1 MDEDIYIQESYNSD
15 KIVTG
20 ILIDE
25 KRKDLGYKY
34 LHRVNTN
41 LHAFTDRAYQHA
53 QMEGFVNRTGV
64 TIYLKRSNN
73 TLISIPPEE
82 ASRRIPTYEYFSSTE
97 VPNPFTFRSMTSTAN
112 IHMNTEPTLADI
124 QNQTPQAKMHS
135 TLARKGARN
144 SKGGEI
150 ATWCNDYAVSLDY
163 IAEHESGMMIP
174 ETDILLFTDFK
185 TAITVNH
192 PAHTK
197 AAADWLN
204 SPGVSIVVEVP
215 MGSAEFYYTNLGGN
229 IITLNTTHSPAQK
242 DLGTAYVSTYC
253 SISETPVTKEY
264 AVRDLLNNTSI
275 NSIRLYDSKISAERE
290 DRLARTDIQL
300 SKHKEKMEMLKE
312 EEDRAQAKARM
323 ELEIVNSELKEAKLH
338 VAEQKKLLSAE
349 KEKIQTE
356 QRWEKAKSK
365 TSILVKALE
374 VGAAVIGVS
383 VTLFTILKTLFSK
396 TTAVMG
402 MAAKFSIPLVGL
414 LAIF

>member
-15 KIVTG
+15 KIVAS
-20 ILIDE
+20 ILVDE
-25 KRKDLGYKY
+25 KRKDSGYKY

-73 TLISIPPEE
+73 TLIIIPPEE
-82 ASRRIPTYEYFSSTE
+82 ASRRIPTYEYFSATE
-97 VPNPFTFRSMTSTAN
+97 VDSPFTFRSMTSTAN
-112 IHMNTEPTLADI
+112 IYMNTEPTLSDI

-135 TLARKGARN
+135 MLKRKSARN

-150 ATWCNDYAVSLDY
+150 ATWSNDYAISLDY

-185 TAITVNH
+185 TAVSVNH

-215 MGSAEFYYTNLGGN
+215 MGSADFYYTNLGGN
-229 IITLNTTHSPAQK
+229 IVTLCTSHSPAQK

-253 SISETPVTKEY
+253 NISETPITKEY

-275 NSIRLYDSKISAERE
+275 NSIRLYDSKVAAERE

-300 SKHKEKMEMLKE
+300 GRHKEKMELLKE
-312 EEDRAQAKARM
+312 EEDRAQAKVRA
-323 ELEIVNSELKEAKLH
+323 ELELVTNELKEAKLH
-338 VAEQKKLLSAE
+338 VAEQKKLLAAE

-365 TSILVKALE
+365 TSVTMKVLE
-374 VGAAVIGVS
+374 VGAAVIGIG
-383 VTLFTILKTLFSK
+383 VTIFTILKALFS
-396 TTAVMG
+396 TAAAGLSTV
-402 MAAKFSIPLVGL
+402 AKFAAPAMGL